1 MTFLKKSKA
10 INEILN
16 ELSCEIRI
24 RKTEFYN
31 VKLDYFVISL
41 YGEFEKELD
50 LIIEKKLNFK
60 NNFGKNYISFIKI
73 NDSKLHRGLKGN
85 KFKDFIK
92 KVFNIEVS
100 DLVPNTDW
108 EIFLAFIEFRHA
120 IAHSLKTYKQKK
132 DALTLKINDTKDLLA
147 SLEKILTNLDN
158 LARIRLCN

>member
-50 LIIEKKLNFK
+50 LIIEKK
-60 NNFGKNYISFIKI
+60 
-73 NDSKLHRGLKGN
+73 
-85 KFKDFIK
+85 
-92 KVFNIEVS
+92 
-100 DLVPNTDW
+100 
-108 EIFLAFIEFRHA
+108 IEF
-120 IAHSLKTYKQKK
+120 
-132 DALTLKINDTKDLLA
+132 
-147 SLEKILTNLDN
+147 
-158 LARIRLCN
+158 

>member
-10 INEILN
+10 INEILS
-16 ELSCEIRI
+16 ELSSEIKI

-31 VKLDYFVISL
+31 VKLDYFVITL

-60 NNFGKNYISFIKI
+60 NNFGKNYINFIKI
-73 NDSKLHRGLKGN
+73 NDSKLHRGFKGN
-85 KFKDFIK
+85 KFKDLIK
-92 KVFNIEVS
+92 KVFNIEIL

-120 IAHSLKTYKQKK
+120 IAHSLKTYTQKK
-132 DALTLKINDTKDLLA
+132 EALTLKINDTKDLLT
-147 SLEKILTNLDN
+147 SLENILTNLDN
-158 LARIRLCN
+158 LSRIKLFT